1 MSYIAWDTE
10 TTGLPMARTRATPDN
25 IDNFKHC
32 RMLSLALV
40 KYTSSGREISSYHGI
55 VYPDTFDVKA
65 TEIHGITPEH
75 AKAVGK
81 PFKEIYDTFLETM
94 RGVDILVAHNSRFDE
109 DVLFSEC
116 YRRGLSVEPFR
127 RMRFVCTLDMTRDV
141 FLRNM
146 KLGVLYQKL
155 FNEELEGAHDA
166 LNDSRACGRVYPI
179 LRDKT
184 PNLKPLGIP
193 KIILKASEVAGMIGK
208 NQYKTPLQIA
218 DELWSRYMP
227 ETFEGRTKEQ
237 VAMQAIGT
245 SQVAKELLKDAEQF
259 KSTNSTSV
267 EQKFRAVSNQLE
279 KNSGLKKEELDA
291 AKDHIRKTLYTNH
304 GTRHEDT
311 TAEHYENLIED
322 RTFYT
327 YDVCTLAGTTYQ
339 IVGRI
344 DRIRENED
352 GSRSIVEIK
361 NRARGLFRS
370 VREYEEIQCQT
381 YMEMLDLHAC
391 TLIEQCDSKRMSHYI
406 PREKERWNDVIL
418 PKLKNF
424 CERFHDM
431 LSSN

>member
-40 KYTSSGREISSYHGI
+40 KYTSSGREVSSYHGI

-81 PFKEIYDTFLETM
+81 PFKEIYDTFLDTM

-155 FNEELEGAHDA
+155 FNQELEGAHDA

-193 KIILKASEVAGMIGK
+193 KIILKAFG
-208 NQYKTPLQIA
+208 
-218 DELWSRYMP
+218 
-227 ETFEGRTKEQ
+227 GRGYDWKEPIQ
-237 VAMQAIGT
+237 NT
-245 SQVAKELLKDAEQF
+245 
-259 KSTNSTSV
+259 STNS
-267 EQKFRAVSNQLE
+267 
-279 KNSGLKKEELDA
+279 G
-291 AKDHIRKTLYTNH
+291 
-304 GTRHEDT
+304 
-311 TAEHYENLIED
+311 
-322 RTFYT
+322 
-327 YDVCTLAGTTYQ
+327 
-339 IVGRI
+339 
-344 DRIRENED
+344 
-352 GSRSIVEIK
+352 
-361 NRARGLFRS
+361 
-370 VREYEEIQCQT
+370 
-381 YMEMLDLHAC
+381 
-391 TLIEQCDSKRMSHYI
+391 
-406 PREKERWNDVIL
+406 
-418 PKLKNF
+418 
-424 CERFHDM
+424 
-431 LSSN
+431 